1 MKKLH
6 WLIIKTF
13 VGPFV
18 LTFFIVMFVLLMQFL
33 WRYID
38 DLVGKGLELKIIA
51 ELLVYT
57 SASLVQLALPLSILM
72 SSLMA
77 FGSLGEYYELTA
89 MKSSGISLQRIMFP
103 IIIFVI
109 LICFGAFFF
118 STNVLPFTN
127 LKMRALLWDVRQQRP
142 ELQIREGEFYN
153 GVDGYSIRINERH
166 PQTNILYDLKI
177 YDHTSKRGNVSVI
190 VADSG
195 YMKMTGDERNLI
207 INLWNGYSYT
217 EQEED
222 RRKIPKTYPHRM
234 DKFKEQRIIIELT
247 GFGLQ
252 RTDENLFK
260 NDYQMMSLKQLS
272 KIEDSL
278 KWDLK
283 LRETQF
289 IKTLLVYNLFKVR
302 NVKKPHLIRGEVS
315 ISPGTSR
322 STVIDI
328 DSIYQYLSLPE
339 KKDIIHRV
347 MTNVRSAKSYVESSC
362 ENLKYKRKILRR
374 HEIEWHRKFT
384 LSVACLIFLFIGA
397 PLGAI
402 IRKGGLGMP
411 TVVSVLLFIFY
422 YVISLTG
429 EKVVRESVL
438 ESYQGMWLSSFIL
451 LIIGIFLTYKATT
464 DSVIFNI
471 DIYLRLFSKL
481 LGFEKTT
488 MLEKK
493 IHLAGKFDYTEI
505 EKERLIE
512 AFERL
517 KKLSVKIRAEILKN
531 LKFKNLIKHYPKLDI
546 PIGEEFA
553 RFDLLYNFIFDSSV
567 NSRWVRISYIK
578 TKFAEFP
585 YINVKVQQY
594 LFPKRV
600 QIAMAII
607 FPVGIAVFL
616 VNIVRK
622 LHVARKLSLT
632 EQLSQSTI
640 NGLKNPTLI
649 SELETQL

>member
-13 VGPFV
+13 LGPFV

-57 SASLVQLALPLSILM
+57 SASLVSLALPLSILM

-77 FGSLGEYYELTA
+77 FGSLGEFYELTA
-89 MKSSGISLQRIMFP
+89 MKSSGISLQRIMLP

-109 LICFGAFFF
+109 LISVGAFFF
-118 STNVLPFTN
+118 STNVLPYTN

-153 GVDGYSIRINERH
+153 GVDGYSIRINERN
-166 PQTNILYDLKI
+166 PQNNTLYDLKI
-177 YDHTSKRGNVSVI
+177 YDHSSKRGNVSVI

-195 YMKMTGDERNLI
+195 YMKMTSDERNLI
-207 INLWNGYSYT
+207 INLWNGYSYN

-222 RRKIPKTYPHRM
+222 RRKMPKTYPHRM
-234 DKFKEQRIIIELT
+234 DKFKEQRIVIELT

-252 RTDENLFK
+252 RSDEALFK
-260 NDYQMMSLKQLS
+260 NDYQMMSLKQLTEV
-272 KIEDSL
+272 EDSL
-278 KWDLK
+278 RWDLK
-283 LRETQF
+283 LRENQF
-289 IKTLLVYNLFKVR
+289 IRTLITYNLFKVR
-302 NVKKPHLIRGEVS
+302 NVKKPQISEIRMNIHAPKANPSIVNMDSLYNTFS
-315 ISPGTSR
+315 ISDKRG
-322 STVIDI
+322 IL
-328 DSIYQYLSLPE
+328 Q
-339 KKDIIHRV
+339 RV
-347 MTNVRSAKSYVESSC
+347 MINVRSTKSYVESSV
-362 ENLKYKRKILRR
+362 ENLKYKKKILRR

-384 LSVACLIFLFIGA
+384 LSIACLIFLFIGA

-438 ESYQGMWLSSFIL
+438 RSYQGMWLSSFIL
-451 LIIGIFLTYKATT
+451 LLIGIFLTYKATT

-471 DIYLRLFSKL
+471 DIYLRLFAKL

-493 IHLAGKFDYTEI
+493 IHLTGKFDYTEI
-505 EKERLIE
+505 EKDRVIE
-512 AFERL
+512 SFSKL
-517 KKLSVKIRAEILKN
+517 KDLSLKSRSEILQN
-531 LKFKNLIKHYPKLDI
+531 LKLKNIIKNYPSLDI
-546 PIGEEFA
+546 PAGKTLSK
-553 RFDLLYNFIFDSSV
+553 FDVLYNFIFDSSI
-567 NSRWVRISYIK
+567 NSRWVKISYIK
-578 TKFAEFP
+578 SKFAEFP
-585 YINVKVQQY
+585 YINFQAQQD
-594 LFPKRV
+594 LFPKKV
-600 QIAMAII
+600 EIAMAII
-607 FPVGIAVFL
+607 FPVGVAVL
-616 VNIVRK
+616 IVNVFRK
-622 LHVARKLSLT
+622 FYVARKLALI
-632 EQLSQSTI
+632 EKLSQSII
-640 NGLKNPTLI
+640 NGLNNPTLI
-649 SELETQL
+649 SELDFQL

>member
-13 VGPFV
+13 LGPFV

-57 SASLVQLALPLSILM
+57 SASLVSLALPLSILM

-77 FGSLGEYYELTA
+77 FGSLGEFYELTA
-89 MKSSGISLQRIMFP
+89 MKSSGISLQRIMLP
-103 IIIFVI
+103 IILFVI
-109 LICFGAFFF
+109 LISIGAFFF
-118 STNVLPFTN
+118 STNVLPYTN

-153 GVDGYSIRINERH
+153 GVDGYSIRINERN
-166 PQTNILYDLKI
+166 PQNNTLYDLKI
-177 YDHTSKRGNVSVI
+177 YDHSSKRGNVSVI

-195 YMKMTGDERNLI
+195 YMKMTSDERNLI
-207 INLWNGYSYT
+207 INLWNGYSYN

-222 RRKIPKTYPHRM
+222 RRKMPKTYPHRM
-234 DKFKEQRIIIELT
+234 DKFKEQRIVIELT

-252 RTDENLFK
+252 RSDEALFK
-260 NDYQMMSLKQLS
+260 NDYQMMSLKQLTEV
-272 KIEDSL
+272 EDSL
-278 KWDLK
+278 RWDLK
-283 LRETQF
+283 LRENQF
-289 IKTLLVYNLFKVR
+289 IRTLITYNLFKVR
-302 NVKKPHLIRGEVS
+302 NVKKPQISEIRMNIHAPKANPSIVNMDSLYNTFS
-315 ISPGTSR
+315 ISDKRG
-322 STVIDI
+322 IL
-328 DSIYQYLSLPE
+328 Q
-339 KKDIIHRV
+339 RV
-347 MTNVRSAKSYVESSC
+347 MINVRSTKSYVESSV
-362 ENLKYKRKILRR
+362 ENLKYKKKILRR

-384 LSVACLIFLFIGA
+384 LSIACLIFLFIGA

-438 ESYQGMWLSSFIL
+438 RSYQGMWLSSFIL
-451 LIIGIFLTYKATT
+451 LLIGIFLTYKATT

-471 DIYLRLFSKL
+471 DIYLRLFAKL

-493 IHLAGKFDYTEI
+493 IHLTGKFDYTEI
-505 EKERLIE
+505 EKDRVIE
-512 AFERL
+512 SFSKL
-517 KKLSVKIRAEILKN
+517 KDLSLKSRSEILQN
-531 LKFKNLIKHYPKLDI
+531 LKLKNIIKNYPSLDI
-546 PIGEEFA
+546 PAGKTLSK
-553 RFDLLYNFIFDSSV
+553 FDVLYNFIFDSSI
-567 NSRWVRISYIK
+567 NSRWVKISYIK
-578 TKFAEFP
+578 SKFAEFP
-585 YINVKVQQY
+585 YINFQAQQD
-594 LFPKRV
+594 LFPKKV
-600 QIAMAII
+600 EIAMAII
-607 FPVGIAVFL
+607 FPVGVAVL
-616 VNIVRK
+616 IVNVFRK
-622 LHVARKLSLT
+622 FYVARKLALI
-632 EQLSQSTI
+632 EKLSQSII
-640 NGLKNPTLI
+640 NGLNNPTLI
-649 SELETQL
+649 SELDFQL

>member
-13 VGPFV
+13 LGPFV

-57 SASLVQLALPLSILM
+57 SASLVSLALPLSILM
-72 SSLMA
+72 SSLMT
-77 FGSLGEYYELTA
+77 FGSLGEFYELTA
-89 MKSSGISLQRIMFP
+89 MKSSGISLQRIMLP
-103 IIIFVI
+103 IIMFVI
-109 LICFGAFFF
+109 LISFGAFFF

-153 GVDGYSIRINERH
+153 GVDGYSIRINERN
-166 PQTNILYDLKI
+166 PQNNILYDLKI
-177 YDHTSKRGNVSVI
+177 YDHSSKRGNVSVI

-195 YMKMTGDERNLI
+195 YMRMTGDERNLI
-207 INLWNGYSYT
+207 INLWDGYSYN

-222 RRKIPKTYPHRM
+222 RRKVPKTYPHRM
-234 DKFKEQRIIIELT
+234 DKFKEQRIVIELT

-252 RTDENLFK
+252 RSDETLFK

-272 KIEDSL
+272 KVEDSL
-278 KWDLK
+278 RWDLK
-283 LRETQF
+283 LRENQF
-289 IKTLLVYNLFKVR
+289 IRTLVTYNLFKLR
-302 NVKKPHLIRGEVS
+302 NVKKPQISNVKVNIPPAKDDSS
-315 ISPGTSR
+315 I
-322 STVIDI
+322 VNM
-328 DSIYQYLSLPE
+328 DSLYNTFSLSDKIGIL
-339 KKDIIHRV
+339 HRV
-347 MTNVRSAKSYVESSC
+347 MTNVRSTKSYVESSV

-384 LSVACLIFLFIGA
+384 LSIACLIFLFIGA

-422 YVISLTG
+422 YIISLTG

-438 ESYQGMWLSSFIL
+438 RSYQGMWLSSVIL
-451 LIIGIFLTYKATT
+451 LVIGIFLTYKATT

-471 DIYLRLFSKL
+471 DMYLRLFSKL

-493 IHLAGKFDYTEI
+493 IHLTGKFDYTEI
-505 EKERLIE
+505 EKDRVIE
-512 AFERL
+512 SFNKL
-517 KKLSVKIRAEILKN
+517 KDLSVTSRSEILQN
-531 LKFKNLIKHYPKLDI
+531 LKLKNIIKNYPSLDI
-546 PIGEEFA
+546 PTGKA
-553 RFDLLYNFIFDSSV
+553 LSKLDVLYNFIFDSSI
-567 NSRWVRISYIK
+567 NSRWVKISYIK
-578 TKFAEFP
+578 SKFAEFP
-585 YINVKVQQY
+585 YINLQVQQN

-600 QIAMAII
+600 EIAMAII
-607 FPVGIAVFL
+607 FPVGMAVLL
-616 VNIVRK
+616 VNVLRK
-622 LHVARKLSLT
+622 YNIARKLALI
-632 EQLSQSTI
+632 EKLSQSI
-640 NGLKNPTLI
+640 MNGLNNPTLI
-649 SELETQL
+649 SELDFQL

>member
-13 VGPFV
+13 LGPFV

-57 SASLVQLALPLSILM
+57 SASLVSLALPLSILM

-77 FGSLGEYYELTA
+77 FGSLGEFYELTA
-89 MKSSGISLQRIMFP
+89 MKSSGISLQRIMLP
-103 IIIFVI
+103 IILFVI
-109 LICFGAFFF
+109 LISIGAFFF
-118 STNVLPFTN
+118 STNVLPYTN

-153 GVDGYSIRINERH
+153 GVDGYSIRINERN
-166 PQTNILYDLKI
+166 PQNNTLYDLKI
-177 YDHTSKRGNVSVI
+177 YDHSSKRGNVSVI

-195 YMKMTGDERNLI
+195 YMKMTSDERNLI
-207 INLWNGYSYT
+207 INLWNGYSYN

-222 RRKIPKTYPHRM
+222 RRKMPKTYPHRM
-234 DKFKEQRIIIELT
+234 DKFKEQRIVIELT

-252 RTDENLFK
+252 RSDEALFK
-260 NDYQMMSLKQLS
+260 NDYQMMSLKQLTEV
-272 KIEDSL
+272 EDSL
-278 KWDLK
+278 RWDLK
-283 LRETQF
+283 LRENQF
-289 IKTLLVYNLFKVR
+289 IRTLITYNLFKVR
-302 NVKKPHLIRGEVS
+302 NVKKPQISEIRMNIHAPKANPSIVNMDSLYNTFS
-315 ISPGTSR
+315 ISDKRG
-322 STVIDI
+322 IL
-328 DSIYQYLSLPE
+328 Q
-339 KKDIIHRV
+339 RV
-347 MTNVRSAKSYVESSC
+347 MTNVRSTKSYVESSV
-362 ENLKYKRKILRR
+362 ENLKYKKKILRR

-384 LSVACLIFLFIGA
+384 LSIACLIFLFIGA

-438 ESYQGMWLSSFIL
+438 RSYQGMWLSSFIL
-451 LIIGIFLTYKATT
+451 LLIGIFLTYKATT

-471 DIYLRLFSKL
+471 DIYLRLFAKL

-493 IHLAGKFDYTEI
+493 IHLTGKFDYTEI
-505 EKERLIE
+505 EKDRVIE
-512 AFERL
+512 SFSKL
-517 KKLSVKIRAEILKN
+517 KDLSLKSRSEILQN
-531 LKFKNLIKHYPKLDI
+531 LKLKNIIKNYPSLDI
-546 PIGEEFA
+546 PAGKTLSK
-553 RFDLLYNFIFDSSV
+553 FDVLYNFIFDSSI
-567 NSRWVRISYIK
+567 NSRWVKISYIK
-578 TKFAEFP
+578 SKFAEFP
-585 YINVKVQQY
+585 YINFQAQQD
-594 LFPKRV
+594 LFPKKV
-600 QIAMAII
+600 EIAMAII
-607 FPVGIAVFL
+607 FPVGVAVL
-616 VNIVRK
+616 IVNVFRK
-622 LHVARKLSLT
+622 FYVARKLALI
-632 EQLSQSTI
+632 EKLSQSII
-640 NGLKNPTLI
+640 NGLNNPTLI
-649 SELETQL
+649 SELDFQL

>member
-1 MKKLH
+1 VKKLH

-13 VGPFV
+13 LGPFV

-57 SASLVQLALPLSILM
+57 SASLVALALPLSILM

-77 FGSLGEYYELTA
+77 FGSMGEFYELTA
-89 MKSSGISLQRIMFP
+89 MKSSGISLQRIMSP
-103 IIIFVI
+103 LIIFVV
-109 LICFGAFFF
+109 LISVGAFFF
-118 STNVLPFTN
+118 STNVLPYTN

-153 GVDGYSIRINERH
+153 GVDGYSIRINEKN

-195 YMKMTGDERNLI
+195 YMKMTSDERNLI
-207 INLWNGYSYT
+207 INLWNGYSYN

-222 RRKIPKTYPHRM
+222 RKKQPKTYPHRM
-234 DKFKEQRIIIELT
+234 DKFKEQRIVIELT

-252 RTDENLFK
+252 RSDENLFK

-272 KIEDSL
+272 KVEDSL
-278 KWDLK
+278 QWDLK
-283 LRETQF
+283 LREKQF
-289 IKTLLVYNLFKVR
+289 IKTLLAYNLFKVR
-302 NVKKPHLIRGEVS
+302 SVKHPQSFNPIVS
-315 ISPGTSR
+315 IN
-322 STVIDI
+322 STKDNPSIVNM
-328 DSIYQYLSLPE
+328 DSLYNTLSLSD
-339 KKDIIHRV
+339 KINVINSV
-347 MTNVRSAKSYVESSC
+347 MTNVRSTKSYVESSC
-362 ENLKYKRKILRR
+362 ENLKYKRKLLRR

-384 LSVACLIFLFIGA
+384 LSIACLIFLFIGA

-438 ESYQGMWLSSFIL
+438 QSYQGMWLSSFIL
-451 LIIGIFLTYKATT
+451 MIIGIFLTYKAST

-471 DIYLRLFSKL
+471 DIYLRFFAKLF
-481 LGFEKTT
+481 GIEKTT

-493 IHLAGKFDYTEI
+493 IYLTGKFDYTEVDKDKLI
-505 EKERLIE
+505 ESFGRLID
-512 AFERL
+512 
-517 KKLSVKIRAEILKN
+517 LSIKNKNEILQHLKIKN
-531 LKFKNLIKHYPKLDI
+531 IIKSYPSLDI
-546 PIGEEFA
+546 NTGESFGK
-553 RFDLLYNFIFDSSV
+553 LGVLYNFIFDSSI

-578 TKFAEFP
+578 SKFAEFP
-585 YINVKVQQY
+585 YVNFEVQQNKI
-594 LFPKRV
+594 PKV
-600 QIAMAII
+600 IIKTMAVI
-607 FPVGIAVFL
+607 FPVGVIVMTINVF
-616 VNIVRK
+616 RK
-622 LHVARKLSLT
+622 FYVARKLGVI
-632 EQLSQSTI
+632 EKLSQSII
-640 NGLKNPTLI
+640 NGLNNPTLI
-649 SELETQL
+649 SELENQL